1 MFKRSHN
8 STPQV
13 VAGLGPLERRVLHLL
28 WSMGDATVREILES
42 GKVSGA
48 YTTLMTTLD
57 RLHKKGLLN
66 REPEGRAFRYS
77 PAQTRNEFNGNIV
90 RNFVNQIFGSA
101 GTASVSYLVE
111 AISEHDS
118 ALLDELQKAI
128 DRKRRDLDEEG
139 K

>member
-1 MFKRSHN
+1 MFNRTHKSN
-8 STPQV
+8 SQV
-13 VAGLGPLERRVLHLL
+13 ITGLGPLERRVLHLL
-28 WSMGDATVREILES
+28 WSMGDATVREILET

-77 PAQTRNEFNGNIV
+77 PAQTRSEFNGNVV
-90 RNFVNQIFGSA
+90 RSFVDQIFGSA

-111 AISEHDS
+111 AISEHDRN
-118 ALLDELQKAI
+118 LLDELQKAI
-128 DRKRRDLDEEG
+128 EQKRRDLDHEG